1 MLTMGPSSGLMLIS
15 ASKDAPVGTFPMKLV
30 AVGSVGGK
38 PVTRVAELLAG
49 DKAARQGFVTIVEAA
64 PFAVEL
70 VTLSAVVE
78 QRGRQ
83 DRGVGTAQGR
93 FHRGH

>member
-1 MLTMGPSSGLMLIS
+1 MLIS

-30 AVGSVGGK
+30 AVGRREASDARGR
-38 PVTRVAELLAG
+38 TLAG

>member
-1 MLTMGPSSGLMLIS
+1 
-15 ASKDAPVGTFPMKLV
+15 MKLV
-30 AVGSVGGK
+30 GAVGREASDARGR
-38 PVTRVAELLAG
+38 TAG